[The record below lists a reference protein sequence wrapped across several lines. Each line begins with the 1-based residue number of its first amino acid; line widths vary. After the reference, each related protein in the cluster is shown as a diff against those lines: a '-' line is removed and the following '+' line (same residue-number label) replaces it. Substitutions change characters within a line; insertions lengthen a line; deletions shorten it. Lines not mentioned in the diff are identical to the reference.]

1 MAKINLL
8 PHREQKRKKIHQAFY
23 AKLGFAAMTGA
34 ASVVAVVL
42 LIEIAIEHQ
51 NNINQVIATE
61 NQKLD
66 QQVKEV
72 ATLKQ
77 EIDALKARQ
86 HAVENLQN
94 DRNQSIYLMDDLARQ
109 VPEGIYLYALSQ
121 AEKTVTLN
129 GFAQSNEHV
138 SEFMR
143 NIENNARWTEN
154 PQLQEIRSAFRQ
166 RTNNANHVFDF
177 TMTIVLKT
185 FATPHNDDT
194 PDDDSDDD
202 IDDSEERDTDDAMVP
217 GEGRPDDLPPT
228 SPVDNQSAP
237 ALNSNNTQQAPAGTG
252 TGTNTSTKTGAAPGV
267 SPASGQAPASTN
279 PATPI
284 APQAPAQQT
293 TPVVPAQTERPVPA
307 TPTTPPAEKRD
318 TPAGMPQDMSEDTRA
333 LPIETPA
340 LEAAPASDSTPQQ

>member
-23 AKLGFAAMTGA
+23 AKLGVAAMTGA

-42 LIEIAIEHQ
+42 LIEVAIEHQ

-61 NQKLD
+61 NRKLD

-72 ATLKQ
+72 ASLKQ

-143 NIENNARWTEN
+143 NIENNAKWTEN

-185 FATPHNDDT
+185 FATPHNDDMQ
-194 PDDDSDDD
+194 DDDDTDDA
-202 IDDSEERDTDDAMVP
+202 IDDSETRETVDAMAP
-217 GEGRPDDLPPT
+217 GESRPDDLPPT
-228 SPVDNQSAP
+228 TPVDNQSAP
-237 ALNSNNTQQAPAGTG
+237 EPASKPTQQAPTG
-252 TGTNTSTKTGAAPGV
+252 TGINTGTTPATNTGAPPNAAGAP
-267 SPASGQAPASTN
+267 PASEQAPASTH
-279 PATPI
+279 PARPI
-284 APQAPAQQT
+284 APAQQT
-293 TPVVPAQTERPVPA
+293 TPVVPAQTERSA
-307 TPTTPPAEKRD
+307 PTTPAAEKRG
-318 TPAGMPQDMSEDTRA
+318 TPAGMPQDMPEDTRA

-340 LEAAPASDSTPQQ
+340 LEAAPASDSSPRQ